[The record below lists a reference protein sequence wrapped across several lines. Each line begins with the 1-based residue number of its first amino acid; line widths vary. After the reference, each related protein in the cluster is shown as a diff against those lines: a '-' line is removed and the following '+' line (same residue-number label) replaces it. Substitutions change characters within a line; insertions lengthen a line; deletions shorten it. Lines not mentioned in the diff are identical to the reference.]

1 MHVVVPPWYHS
12 RGTDGLLKAL
22 AEEREQVK
30 KDMLTTEGWENFSQV
45 MGWENIYVSS
55 VASEKNLWC
64 EGKSAVALG
73 EALGKSPEDAVLD
86 LLIEENLAVG
96 LLGHGMYE
104 EDVMEGMKHPTMC
117 LITDGLLSGGKPH
130 PAYLCG
136 LPPVHR
142 PLRAGKAPAHP

>member
-73 EALGKSPEDAVLD
+73 EASASRRGRGAGSADR
-86 LLIEENLAVG
+86 
-96 LLGHGMYE
+96 
-104 EDVMEGMKHPTMC
+104 
-117 LITDGLLSGGKPH
+117 GKPCRG
-130 PAYLCG
+130 PAWARH
-136 LPPVHR
+136 V
-142 PLRAGKAPAHP
+142 